1 MICRMCGKPKPG
13 HLFWEG
19 EDQYFRVC
27 RDCRT
32 GIAEAMQSVATAAE
46 PLMGALNNQTGNLR
60 LASVTVRPESIAFV
74 IGQLPSPAE
83 ARERGAI
90 TRGSNASTR

>member
-19 EDQYFRVC
+19 EDQHFRVC

-32 GIAEAMQSVATAAE
+32 GLASAMSNVAATAQ
-46 PLMGALNNQTGNLR
+46 PLVDALTNQTGNLR
-60 LASVTVRPESIAFV
+60 LAAVTVCADSIRFV
-74 IGQLPSPAE
+74 VSQLPSPPE
-83 ARERGAI
+83 HRERVH
-90 TRGSNASTR
+90 ASGR